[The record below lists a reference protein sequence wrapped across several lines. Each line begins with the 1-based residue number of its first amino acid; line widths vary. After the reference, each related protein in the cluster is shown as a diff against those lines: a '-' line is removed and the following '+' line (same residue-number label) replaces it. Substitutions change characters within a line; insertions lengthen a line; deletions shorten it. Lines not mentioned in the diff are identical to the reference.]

1 MLLRLKGAF
10 IRHKIQH
17 ADVAGKLFVNSGRDQ
32 PLIITQRIGN
42 ALVATPV
49 VDALVAVIKARQ
61 IDVLIIDPFVQS
73 HTAEENRND
82 EMNLVMSL
90 WGVVAA
96 KGDCA
101 VWLIHHFRKGGQAGD
116 SESFRG
122 AVAVQGAARV
132 MSTLSVMSAEEA
144 DKLGVPVEE
153 KWQYVRKDSAK
164 ANLAPQAD
172 RADWFQLASVPI
184 GNPTLEYPLGDNVQT
199 VLPWKPPTAF
209 DGVAWSDIL
218 RCLQMIDAGPG
229 EGEFYTEATQAKRW
243 AGHAIMAALGKTKPQ
258 ASAIVKAWINN
269 GVLLKMTYNSPSQNR
284 VEVNGLR
291 VDNEKAS
298 EMRTN
303 EGK

>member
-1 MLLRLKGAF
+1 MKIIAHHTLRIA
-10 IRHKIQH
+10 HQ
-17 ADVAGKLFVNSGRDQ
+17 
-32 PLIITQRIGN
+32 
-42 ALVATPV
+42 
-49 VDALVAVIKARQ
+49 
-61 IDVLIIDPFVQS
+61 
-73 HTAEENRND
+73 AE
-82 EMNLVMSL
+82 M
-90 WGVVAA
+90 
-96 KGDCA
+96 
-101 VWLIHHFRKGGQAGD
+101 
-116 SESFRG
+116 
-122 AVAVQGAARV
+122 
-132 MSTLSVMSAEEA
+132 
-144 DKLGVPVEE
+144 
-153 KWQYVRKDSAK
+153 
-164 ANLAPQAD
+164 
-172 RADWFQLASVPI
+172 ADWFQLASVPI